1 MNETANPFFQPSD
14 APHGTMRFD
23 LLRTEHFRPAL
34 VEGMAREKKEIEDIA
49 NNPAKPTFD
58 NTIAAME
65 KTGDLLERTTTVMYN
80 LLSAETND
88 ELEALAQEMSPM
100 LSEHSSDIMLNEALF
115 ARVKAVYDEN
125 PDLDAEDRMLLEKTY
140 EAFERSGATLD
151 AAGKKRFREIKSEL
165 SRLTLQFS
173 QNNLKETNAFT
184 LHVTDEQ
191 DLAGLPPMQ
200 VEQAAQ
206 TAREHDTDGWV
217 FTLHAPSYQPFMT
230 YADNRELRRRL
241 YMAYNTKCTHDNAQ
255 NNFGIVARLVN
266 LRRELA
272 QLLGYDTY
280 ADYVL
285 KRRMAERTEN
295 VYELLER
302 LIGEYKAPALR
313 EVEAVAEKARREEGG
328 DFVLQPWD
336 FAYYAHKLQK
346 ERFDLDAEM
355 LRPYFELSRVKQGV
369 FGLATRLYGITFRE
383 NKNIPVYH
391 PDVTAYEV
399 FDEDGSYLAVLYTD
413 FHPRSSKQGG
423 AWMTNYKDEW
433 DGTSR
438 PHVSVTMNFTR
449 PTADKP
455 ALLTLSEVETFL
467 HEFGHAL
474 HGIFATTKHRSLSG
488 TNVYWDFVELP
499 SQFMENYAVEK
510 DFLRTFAFHHESGE
524 PIPEDLI
531 RRIVE
536 ARNFNVAYAC
546 MRQVSF
552 GLLDMAYYT
561 LRTPFNADVRAF
573 EKEAW
578 QAAQLLPRQEETCM
592 SVQFGHIMAGG
603 YSAGYYS
610 YKWAEVLDAD
620 AFDLF
625 RQNGIFDRET
635 ARSFRTNV
643 LSQGGTRPPMQLY
656 RAFRGKEPDIDALLR
671 RNGLK

>member
-1 MNETANPFFQPSD
+1 M
-14 APHGTMRFD
+14 
-23 LLRTEHFRPAL
+23 
-34 VEGMAREKKEIEDIA
+34 
-49 NNPAKPTFD
+49 
-58 NTIAAME
+58 
-65 KTGDLLERTTTVMYN
+65 
-80 LLSAETND
+80 
-88 ELEALAQEMSPM
+88 
-100 LSEHSSDIMLNEALF
+100 
-115 ARVKAVYDEN
+115 
-125 PDLDAEDRMLLEKTY
+125 
-140 EAFERSGATLD
+140 
-151 AAGKKRFREIKSEL
+151 
-165 SRLTLQFS
+165 
-173 QNNLKETNAFT
+173 
-184 LHVTDEQ
+184 
-191 DLAGLPPMQ
+191 
-200 VEQAAQ
+200 
-206 TAREHDTDGWV
+206 
-217 FTLHAPSYQPFMT
+217 
-230 YADNRELRRRL
+230 
-241 YMAYNTKCTHDNAQ
+241 
-255 NNFGIVARLVN
+255 NNFDIVSRLVN

-295 VYELLER
+295 VYGLLQR
-302 LIGEYKAPALR
+302 LIDEYKAPALR
-313 EVEAVAEKARREEGG
+313 EVEAVAEKARREEGD

-383 NKNIPVYH
+383 NKDIPVYH

-449 PTADKP
+449 PTAGKP

-561 LRTPFNADVRAF
+561 LRTPFDADVRAF

-578 QAAQLLPRQEETCM
+578 QATQLLPRQEETCM

-656 RAFRGKEPDIDALLR
+656 RAFRGKEPDIEALLR